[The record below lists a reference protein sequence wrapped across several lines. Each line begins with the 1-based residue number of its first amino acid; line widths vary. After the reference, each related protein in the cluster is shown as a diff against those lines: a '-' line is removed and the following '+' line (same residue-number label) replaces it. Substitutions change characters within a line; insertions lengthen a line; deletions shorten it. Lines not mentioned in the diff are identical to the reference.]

1 MLETISVTRYSNYI
15 KQIFDAEELLHNIKI
30 VGEVFGV
37 SFSRQVTYFS
47 LKDETS
53 SISCVCFYPQLSRF
67 IKEGE
72 SVVITGSPN
81 YYTKSGKLN
90 FNIVDIE
97 PAGQGLLYQK
107 FIEMK
112 DKLEKEGLFDISH
125 KKKMPSEIK
134 RIGVITSKDGAVIR
148 DIINVATRR
157 NPSVDIVLFPTKVQ
171 GNGAEDEISLAIQKL
186 DDYDNIDVIV
196 VARGGGSLEDLWAF
210 NSEKVAR
217 ATYNCNKPIVSAVGH
232 ETDYTIIDFVSDLRA
247 PTPSAAA
254 ELLTENMSEKKI
266 DLSKKIERLQ
276 SLTSYYY
283 KQKKSEILAYTSNLM
298 GLSSTLIKYNK
309 FKLDKLSMDF
319 ERKTENVF
327 NNGLYELG
335 LLENSLKNLSPLD
348 ILKRGYAKI
357 EQNGKV
363 VDKANDVVISSDVII
378 NFQDGKVIAK
388 PTKKEIKW
396 NTKMQLRNLRTLLLS

>member
-1 MLETISVTRYSNYI
+1 MLEAISVTRYNNYI

-37 SFSRQVTYFS
+37 SFSRQVAYFS
-47 LKDETS
+47 LKDEAS

-72 SVVITGSPN
+72 SVIITGSPN
-81 YYTKSGKLN
+81 YYTKGGKLS
-90 FNIVDIE
+90 FNIVNIE

-112 DKLEKEGLFDISH
+112 EKLEKEGLFDVSH

-157 NPSVDIVLFPTKVQ
+157 NPAIDIVLYPTKVQ
-171 GNGAEDEISLAIQKL
+171 GNGAEDEISLAIQKF
-186 DDYDNIDVIV
+186 DDYKDIDVIV
-196 VARGGGSLEDLWAF
+196 VARGGGSLDDLWAF
-210 NSEKVAR
+210 NTEKVAR

-254 ELLTENMSEKKI
+254 ELLTENISEKRA
-266 DLSKKIERLQ
+266 DLRKKVERLQ
-276 SLTSYYY
+276 SLSLYYY
-283 KQKKSEILAYTSNLM
+283 RQKKSEISAYVNNLM
-298 GLSSTLIKYNK
+298 SFSNTLVKYNRV
-309 FKLDKLSMDF
+309 KLDKLAMDF
-319 ERKTENVF
+319 ERKAENTV
-327 NNGLYELG
+327 NNSLYEIG
-335 LLENSLKNLSPLD
+335 LLENSLQKLSPFD

-378 NFQDGKVIAK
+378 NFQDGKVVAK

-396 NTKMQLRNLRTLLLS
+396 NTKTQLKN

>member
-1 MLETISVTRYSNYI
+1 MLEAISVTRYNNYI

-30 VGEVFGV
+30 VGEISGV

-47 LKDETS
+47 LKDEVS

-72 SVVITGSPN
+72 SVIITGSPN
-81 YYTKSGKLN
+81 YYTKGGKLS
-90 FNIVDIE
+90 FNIVNIE

-157 NPSVDIVLFPTKVQ
+157 NPAIDIVLYPTKVQ
-171 GNGAEDEISLAIQKL
+171 GNGAEDEISLAIQNF
-186 DDYDNIDVIV
+186 DDYKDIDVIV
-196 VARGGGSLEDLWAF
+196 VARGGGSLDDLWAF
-210 NSEKVAR
+210 NTEKVAR

-254 ELLTENMSEKKI
+254 ELLTENISEKRA
-266 DLSKKIERLQ
+266 DLTKKIERLQ
-276 SLTSYYY
+276 SLSLYYY
-283 KQKKSEILAYTSNLM
+283 RQKKSEFSAYLNNLM
-298 GLSSTLIKYNK
+298 SFSNTLVKYNRV
-309 FKLDKLSMDF
+309 KLDKLAMDF
-319 ERKTENVF
+319 ERKAENAV
-327 NNGLYELG
+327 NNSLFEIG
-335 LLENSLKNLSPLD
+335 LLENSLQKLSPFD

-378 NFQDGKVIAK
+378 NFQDGKVVAK

-396 NTKMQLRNLRTLLLS
+396 NTKTQLRN